1 MDSNIH
7 MIYTARRKVFAFLLV
22 LLIVGACQAPAKDD
36 LDTYRGQLV
45 RISFDPDHEYGLKDY
60 FFIDQYVVAHQ
71 RGPFETRFP
80 EDTILIPPKKMV
92 YLLDTTS
99 TGRKMIFT
107 NSIHMALAFNEG
119 LEHLNMKLK
128 DKDRYVFE
136 EKPRMLVQ
144 GDITLRKLS
153 GNKIEVAVP
162 EGYPLNVEI
171 LER

>member
-7 MIYTARRKVFAFLLV
+7 MIYTSRRKVFTFLLV
-22 LLIVGACQAPAKDD
+22 LTIMGACQAPGKDD
-36 LDTYRGQLV
+36 FETYRGQLV

-60 FFIDQYVVAHQ
+60 FLIDQFVVAHQ

-80 EDTILIPPKKMV
+80 EDTILIPPRKMV

-99 TGRKMIFT
+99 TGQKMVFT
-107 NSIHMALAFNEG
+107 NAIHMALAFNEG
-119 LEHLNMKLK
+119 LERLNTKLVEK
-128 DKDRYVFE
+128 ERYVVE

-144 GDITLRKLS
+144 GDITLRKQS
-153 GNKIEVAVP
+153 GKKIEVLVP